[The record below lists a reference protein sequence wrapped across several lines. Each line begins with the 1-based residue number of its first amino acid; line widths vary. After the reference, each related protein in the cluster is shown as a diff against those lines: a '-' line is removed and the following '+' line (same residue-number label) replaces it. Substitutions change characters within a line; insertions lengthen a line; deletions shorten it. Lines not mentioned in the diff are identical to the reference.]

1 MSLDEYNKHSTFGP
15 VAGPATNAAASA
27 GQEAYRN
34 RTEPAGVG
42 GPGAGLGYLVVALA
56 RGGWIGRGFLL
67 LLGSFVL
74 ALATIGNVPREW
86 ENAAAALI
94 ILIALAGCA
103 MIAAGIVL
111 MVRRLFRRR

>member
-34 RTEPAGVG
+34 RTEPAGSG
-42 GPGAGLGYLVVALA
+42 GHGGGFGYLVVAMA
-56 RGGWIGRGFLL
+56 RGGWIGRGILL
-67 LLGSFVL
+67 LVGSFIIATVTIGSVPHVWVNVL
-74 ALATIGNVPREW
+74 ALVFGLV
-86 ENAAAALI
+86 
-94 ILIALAGCA
+94 ALAGAA
-103 MIAAGIVL
+103 MIAAGIFL